1 LGVAI
6 DWGVGRYEATGELL
20 VPVSEL
26 VVELA
31 EPLRGRTVLDV
42 GCGTG
47 NAALAAAARGAVVTG
62 VDPASRLLEVA
73 RERAAERGLE
83 IEFVTG
89 DAAAV
94 PVKDQSADLV
104 ISIFAVIFA
113 PDPAAAVA
121 ELTRVVAADGR
132 IVITDWLPGG
142 ALTVVNG
149 TAARFMGEVLG
160 GGGPAQERA
169 GGGAPASLAWHNA
182 EALKAAFTPYG
193 FSVEVEE
200 RNMVFDYSSAEEYLE
215 HSAQHPMAV
224 TADKALA
231 QRADAEELRAELRS
245 RLLAAAESVN
255 ESPDAFRV
263 TVGYTIATIRRS

>member
-1 LGVAI
+1 VAI

-20 VPVSEL
+20 APVSEL
-26 VVELA
+26 VVSLA
-31 EPLRGRTVLDV
+31 EPLAGRTVLDV

-73 RERAAERGLE
+73 AGRAAERGLE
-83 IEFVTG
+83 IEFVVG
-89 DAAAV
+89 DAAAI
-94 PVKDQSADLV
+94 PVKDQSAELV

-121 ELTRVVAADGR
+121 ELTRVVAADGQ

-142 ALTVVNG
+142 ALTVING
-149 TAARFMGEVLG
+149 TAAKFMGEVLG
-160 GGGPAQERA
+160 GGGPAQKS
-169 GGGAPASLAWHNA
+169 APASLAWHNA
-182 EALKAAFTPYG
+182 EALRAAFAPYG

-200 RNMVFDYSSAEEYLE
+200 RSMVFEEASAEEYLE
-215 HSAQHPMAV
+215 QSAQHPMAV
-224 TADKALA
+224 SADKALS
-231 QRADAEELRAELRS
+231 QRPDADELRAELKS

-255 ESPDAFRV
+255 EDPEGFRV
-263 TVGYTIATIRRS
+263 TVGYTVATIRRS

>member
-1 LGVAI
+1 VAI

-20 VPVSEL
+20 APVSE
-26 VVELA
+26 VVVGLA
-31 EPLRGRTVLDV
+31 GPLTGRSVLDV

-73 RERAAERGLE
+73 AGRAAERGLE
-83 IEFVTG
+83 IEFVVG
-89 DAAAV
+89 DAAAT
-94 PVKDQSADLV
+94 PVKDQSAELV

-121 ELTRVVAADGR
+121 ELTRVATPDGQ
-132 IVITDWLPGG
+132 ILITDWLPGG
-142 ALTVVNG
+142 ALTVING
-149 TAARFMGEVLG
+149 TAAKFMGEVLG
-160 GGGPAQERA
+160 GPAPKS
-169 GGGAPASLAWHNA
+169 APASLAWHNA
-182 EALKAAFTPYG
+182 EALRAAFAPYG

-200 RNMVFDYSSAEEYLE
+200 RSLVFEEASAEEYLE
-215 HSAQHPMAV
+215 QSAQHPMAV
-224 TADKALA
+224 SADRALS
-231 QRADAEELRAELRS
+231 QRPDADALRAELKS

-255 ESPDAFRV
+255 EDPVGFRV